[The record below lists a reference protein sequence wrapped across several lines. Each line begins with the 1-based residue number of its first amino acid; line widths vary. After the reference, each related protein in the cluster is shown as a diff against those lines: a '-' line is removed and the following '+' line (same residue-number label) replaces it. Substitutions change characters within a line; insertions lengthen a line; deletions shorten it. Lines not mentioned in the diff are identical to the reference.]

1 MPNIPIFVMLLSL
14 QTIAAVEINIEYDG
28 TRYLWEEFFDITIQY
43 HDHDKETDTPTFF
56 EITKA

>member
-14 QTIAAVEINIEYDG
+14 QTIATVEINIEYDG

-43 HDHDKETDTPTFF
+43 HKETDIPTFF